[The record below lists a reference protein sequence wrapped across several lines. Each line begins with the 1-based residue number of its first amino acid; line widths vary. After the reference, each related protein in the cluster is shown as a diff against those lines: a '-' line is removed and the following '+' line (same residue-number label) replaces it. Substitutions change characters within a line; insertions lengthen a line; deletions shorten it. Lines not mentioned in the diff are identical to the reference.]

1 MFEFPLP
8 LNFMMNL
15 NKIKIVIAFVLTS
28 SISCTSQ
35 AGFTNYESVAKEGLS
50 PRPVIFKIP
59 SSALKEN
66 PQNLFIRIRNNTE
79 YEFSNIFL
87 IATLKAG
94 DQQVLQDTLEYAMA
108 APDGSWL
115 GIGFTELKESKLWW
129 KKGIKI
135 PTERPVQIEI
145 SQAIRVNGSATGV
158 TELKGIVSVGISIED
173 QEDPK

>member
-1 MFEFPLP
+1 MFEFPLS

-15 NKIKIVIAFVLTS
+15 NKIVIAFVLTV

-35 AGFTNYESVAKEGLS
+35 GGFTHYESVAKEGLS
-50 PRPVIFKIP
+50 PRPVVFKIP
-59 SSALKEN
+59 SSALKES

-79 YEFSNIFL
+79 YKFSNIFL
-87 IATLKAG
+87 IASLKAG

-108 APDGSWL
+108 AKDGSWL

-145 SQAIRVNGSATGV
+145 SQAIRDNGSANGV
-158 TELKGIVSVGISIED
+158 SELKGIVSVGISIED
-173 QEDPK
+173 PK

>member
-1 MFEFPLP
+1 M
-8 LNFMMNL
+8 
-15 NKIKIVIAFVLTS
+15 
-28 SISCTSQ
+28 
-35 AGFTNYESVAKEGLS
+35 
-50 PRPVIFKIP
+50 
-59 SSALKEN
+59 
-66 PQNLFIRIRNNTE
+66 
-79 YEFSNIFL
+79 
-87 IATLKAG
+87 
-94 DQQVLQDTLEYAMA
+94 LQDTLEYAMA

>member
-1 MFEFPLP
+1 MFEFPLS

-15 NKIKIVIAFVLTS
+15 NKIVIAFVLTS

-35 AGFTNYESVAKEGLS
+35 GGFTHYESVAKEGLS
-50 PRPVIFKIP
+50 PRPVVFKIP
-59 SSALKEN
+59 SSALKER

-79 YEFSNIFL
+79 YKFSNIFL
-87 IATLKAG
+87 IASLKAG

-108 APDGSWL
+108 AKDGSWL

-145 SQAIRVNGSATGV
+145 SQAIRVNGSANGV
-158 TELKGIVSVGISIED
+158 SELKGIVSVGISIED
-173 QEDPK
+173 PK

>member
-1 MFEFPLP
+1 M
-8 LNFMMNL
+8 
-15 NKIKIVIAFVLTS
+15 
-28 SISCTSQ
+28 
-35 AGFTNYESVAKEGLS
+35 
-50 PRPVIFKIP
+50 
-59 SSALKEN
+59 
-66 PQNLFIRIRNNTE
+66 
-79 YEFSNIFL
+79 

-145 SQAIRVNGSATGV
+145 SQAIRVNGSANGV

>member
-1 MFEFPLP
+1 M
-8 LNFMMNL
+8 
-15 NKIKIVIAFVLTS
+15 IA
-28 SISCTSQ
+28 I
-35 AGFTNYESVAKEGLS
+35 
-50 PRPVIFKIP
+50 
-59 SSALKEN
+59 
-66 PQNLFIRIRNNTE
+66 
-79 YEFSNIFL
+79 
-87 IATLKAG
+87 LKAG
-94 DQQVLQDTLEYAMA
+94 DQLVFQDTLEYAMA

-115 GIGFTELKESKLWW
+115 GDGFTELKESKLWW

>member
-1 MFEFPLP
+1 MFEFPLS

-15 NKIKIVIAFVLTS
+15 NKIKIGITFVLTS
-28 SISCTSQ
+28 SISCISEG
-35 AGFTNYESVAKEGLS
+35 GFTHYESVAKEGLS
-50 PRPVIFKIP
+50 PKPVVFKIP
-59 SSALKEN
+59 PSALKEN

-87 IATLKAG
+87 IAILKSG

-115 GIGFTELKESKLWW
+115 GTGFTGLKESKLWW

-145 SQAIRVNGSATGV
+145 SQAIRVNGSANGV
-158 TELKGIVSVGISIED
+158 SELKGIVSVGISIED
-173 QEDPK
+173 QE